1 MFYKNFVSLQ
11 KSELDKK
18 IYRIISLERF
28 EEILNKKV
36 NTLINPSCWK
46 DKFENLSLTADIG
59 ISDISS
65 LKIENRLGK
74 SIYCQ
79 CWSLE
84 EESANMW
91 EVYSK
96 DDYSSVKVSTTIGK
110 LFNSLYDEYG
120 ESYDTF
126 IGRVLYAK
134 ENIVRNYIKENSII
148 WIQDKTGLGIAKSLL
163 IKRDIF
169 SYEKEIRL
177 IYNSFGRIE
186 NNYIQY
192 GINPNYLFDEVVLD
206 SRLNNEQFEIN
217 KKSILDL
224 GWKNSIKKS
233 IIYDY
238 PEDFIL

>member
-28 EEILNKKV
+28 EEILNKKM
-36 NTLINPSCWK
+36 NTLINPSCWN
-46 DKFENLSLTADIG
+46 DKFENLSLTADIS
-59 ISDISS
+59 ISETS
-65 LKIENRLGK
+65 LKLENKLGK

-96 DDYSSVKVSTTIGK
+96 DDYNYVKISTTIRK

-120 ESYDTF
+120 ELYNTF

-134 ENIVRNYIKENSII
+134 EKVVLNYIKENSKT
-148 WIQDKTGLGIAKSLL
+148 WIYDETGLGIAKSLL

-192 GINPNYLFDEVVLD
+192 EINPNYLFDEVVLD